1 MRVFEDFL
9 CERANCEQEMCV
21 DAVVD
26 ANMFVFD
33 RDVYVFG
40 LLFVLNFTRNERGEK
55 VLFGLGFCPFFES
68 NFDPNTWPFLTT
80 FRICALQRKVVVV
93 VVVVVACTFNER
105 NDERDDDSDDDDACE
120 RKF

>member
-9 CERANCEQEMCV
+9 CERANFKQEMCV

-40 LLFVLNFTRNERGEK
+40 LFVVVNNFTR
-55 VLFGLGFCPFFES
+55 
-68 NFDPNTWPFLTT
+68 
-80 FRICALQRKVVVV
+80 
-93 VVVVVACTFNER
+93 
-105 NDERDDDSDDDDACE
+105 SD
-120 RKF
+120 